1 MSALIGRERL
11 LQLYQHAIQR
21 ATGSIPMAMPCGSRR
36 VAAGSHKKSPRYC
49 GGWLIAGLLNQAA
62 AKLAATKSQF
72 TSFSR

>member
-1 MSALIGRERL
+1 
-11 LQLYQHAIQR
+11 
-21 ATGSIPMAMPCGSRR
+21 MAMPCGSRR